1 MKSRVV
7 KALNKFLEITERRQ
21 DGKTKLLLSFER
33 ALKEIASSTLFGWDM
48 KVLELANIGTSVLMD
63 IPLDQPLF
71 LK

>member
-48 KVLELANIGTSVLMD
+48 KVLELANISTSVLMD
-63 IPLDQPLF
+63 ILLDQPLF

>member
-33 ALKEIASSTLFGWDM
+33 ALKEIASSTLFDWDM
-48 KVLELANIGTSVLMD
+48 KVLELANISTSVLMD

>member
-7 KALNKFLEITERRQ
+7 KALIKFLEITERRQ

-48 KVLELANIGTSVLMD
+48 KVLELANISTSVLMD